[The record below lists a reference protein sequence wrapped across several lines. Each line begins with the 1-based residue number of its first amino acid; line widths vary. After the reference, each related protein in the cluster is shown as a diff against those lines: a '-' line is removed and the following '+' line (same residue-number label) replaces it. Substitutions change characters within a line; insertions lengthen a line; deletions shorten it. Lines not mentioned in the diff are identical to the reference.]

1 MAQFAIAS
9 MCMLSTVAVGSV
21 NPVDE
26 DDDDDDDDGDD
37 DVGDDDDDDDD
48 DDDAD
53 DFDDDGDDDVG
64 DDGVEIENGKFVTI
78 LPPSPDAAI

>member
-21 NPVDE
+21 NPVD
-26 DDDDDDDDGDD
+26 DDDDDDDDF
-37 DVGDDDDDDDD
+37 V
-48 DDDAD
+48 
-53 DFDDDGDDDVG
+53 DDGDDDVG

-78 LPPSPDAAI
+78 SPPSPDAAI

>member
-1 MAQFAIAS
+1 MP
-9 MCMLSTVAVGSV
+9 AVGRPWPS
-21 NPVDE
+21 
-26 DDDDDDDDGDD
+26 
-37 DVGDDDDDDDD
+37 

-64 DDGVEIENGKFVTI
+64 DDDVGDDGVEIENGKLVTI

>member
-1 MAQFAIAS
+1 

-21 NPVDE
+21 NPVD
-26 DDDDDDDDGDD
+26 DDD
-37 DVGDDDDDDDD
+37 
-48 DDDAD
+48 D

-64 DDGVEIENGKFVTI
+64 DDGVEIRNGKLVTI

>member
-1 MAQFAIAS
+1 

-21 NPVDE
+21 NPVD
-26 DDDDDDDDGDD
+26 DDDD
-37 DVGDDDDDDDD
+37 
-48 DDDAD
+48 D

-78 LPPSPDAAI
+78 LPPRPDAAI

>member
-37 DVGDDDDDDDD
+37 DVGDDDDDD
-48 DDDAD
+48 AD

-78 LPPSPDAAI
+78 SPPRPDAAI

>member
-1 MAQFAIAS
+1 

-37 DVGDDDDDDDD
+37 DVGDD
-48 DDDAD
+48 
-53 DFDDDGDDDVG
+53 G
-64 DDGVEIENGKFVTI
+64 DDGVEIENGKLVTI
-78 LPPSPDAAI
+78 LPPRPDAAI

>member
-1 MAQFAIAS
+1 

-37 DVGDDDDDDDD
+37 
-48 DDDAD
+48 
-53 DFDDDGDDDVG
+53 FDDDGDDDVG

-78 LPPSPDAAI
+78 SPPSPDAAI

>member
-1 MAQFAIAS
+1 MP
-9 MCMLSTVAVGSV
+9 AVGRPWPS
-21 NPVDE
+21 
-26 DDDDDDDDGDD
+26 
-37 DVGDDDDDDDD
+37 

-64 DDGVEIENGKFVTI
+64 DDGVEIENGKLVTI